1 MSDDDDLYL
10 PPPRSPLPVA
20 VLVSALTT
28 AALFFGLRALDHRGA
43 LPGAT
48 AAWTAGGA
56 GQLAAGVDPGVVAEV
71 PSVLGLPPGEARTA
85 LNARGLL
92 LVLGGKRFNP
102 KRAAGTVGEQAP
114 LPGSQMHRGDAV
126 QVFLSLGARGARV
139 PKLTGLKVED
149 ATRALA
155 GADLVAGPTTV
166 VASDGVA
173 PGLVVGTT
181 PAEGSSVAAQSTV
194 ALLVAAGVPPR
205 PTPKVAG
212 LRLRAA
218 REAIAQAGFKVGKIQ
233 YLVDGDRP
241 SGIVLDQSPPAEA
254 PLVPGATIDLTVNDD

>member
-1 MSDDDDLYL
+1 VSDDDDLYL
-10 PPPRSPLPVA
+10 PPPRSPIPVA

-43 LPGAT
+43 LPGAI
-48 AAWTAGGA
+48 ASWTGGA
-56 GQLAAGVDPGVVAEV
+56 GPFAAGIDPGAVAEV
-71 PSVLGLPPGEARTA
+71 PSVLGLPVAEARAA

-92 LVLGGKRFNP
+92 LVLGGERFNG

-114 LPGSQMHRGDAV
+114 LAGSQLHRGDAV
-126 QVFLSLGARGARV
+126 QIFLSLGARSVRV
-139 PKLTGLKVED
+139 PKVTGLKVED
-149 ATRALA
+149 AARALA
-155 GADLVAGPTTV
+155 SAELVAGPTTA
-166 VASDGVA
+166 VASDGVP

-181 PAEGSSVAAQSTV
+181 PAEGSTLAAQSTV
-194 ALLVAAGVPPR
+194 ALTVAAGVPPK

-218 REAIAQAGFKVGKIQ
+218 RDAIAQAGFKVGKIQ

-241 SGIVLDQSPPAEA
+241 SGIVLDQSPAAET
-254 PLVPGATIDLTVNDD
+254 PLAPGATIDLTVNDE

>member
-1 MSDDDDLYL
+1 VSDDDDLYL
-10 PPPRSPLPVA
+10 PPPRSPIPVA
-20 VLVSALTT
+20 VLASALTT

-43 LPGAT
+43 LPGT
-48 AAWTAGGA
+48 TSTWTGGA
-56 GQLAAGVDPGVVAEV
+56 AGPAAGVDPGSVAEV
-71 PSVLGLPPGEARTA
+71 PSVLGLPPAEARTA

-92 LVLGGKRFNP
+92 LVIGGERFNGKRP
-102 KRAAGTVGEQAP
+102 AGTVGEQTP
-114 LPGSQMHRGDAV
+114 LPGSQIHRGDAV
-126 QVFLSLGARGARV
+126 QIFLSLGARSVRV
-139 PKLTGLKVED
+139 PKVIGLKVED

-155 GADLVAGPTTV
+155 SAELVAGPTTA
-166 VASDGVA
+166 VASDGVT

-181 PAEGSSVAAQSTV
+181 PAEGSAVAAQSAV
-194 ALLVAAGVPPR
+194 ALLVAASVPPR

-254 PLVPGATIDLTVNDD
+254 PLPPGAAIDLTVNDE